1 MAEKQDRRQ
10 STRRAVAVLERG
22 NIYFMYRP
30 KIEEG
35 SAEGMADVQRLYMVL
50 SPHDQRRYRL
60 LVIGQKQLPEVS
72 AGGERSWAFVEKVSR
87 EPQEL
92 SAQLGSATYR
102 TKTRGVRTRPVA
114 RPAGEG
120 VYAIIRHVDHTHL
133 AYALELPARP
143 GAVQQEL
150 NIEAE
155 GSYILSVKNPELPAA
170 HGVGLDE
177 ARQASFPSALQKRFR
192 GRRFIAVDS
201 PAFLDHAGAE
211 LLFIGA
217 SEDVPG
223 ELGVQLHPQA
233 ETEATAEIFRDLRLD
248 KSRYPLKPLFEGSWQ

>member
-1 MAEKQDRRQ
+1 MTENHDRQQSRQ
-10 STRRAVAVLERG
+10 QAVTVLERG
-22 NIYFMYRP
+22 NIYFFYRP

-35 SAEGMADVQRLYMVL
+35 SAEGLADVQRLYMIL
-50 SPHDQRRYRL
+50 SPHGQRRYRL
-60 LVIGQKQLPEVS
+60 IVIGQKQLPEIS
-72 AGGERSWAFVEKVSR
+72 DSGEKSWGFVENVSR

-92 SAQLGSATYR
+92 KDVLGSATYH
-102 TKTRGVRTRPVA
+102 TKTRGQRTQPAA

-120 VYAIIRHVDHTHL
+120 VYAIVRHADHTHL

-150 NIEAE
+150 NIEEE
-155 GSYILSVKNPELPAA
+155 GSYILSVKNPELPATR
-170 HGVGLDE
+170 GIGLDE

-192 GRRFIAVDS
+192 GRRFIGVDS

-217 SEDVPG
+217 SEEVSG
-223 ELGVQLHPQA
+223 ELGVQLHPQE
-233 ETEATAEIFRDLRLD
+233 ETEATAEIFQDLRLE